1 MTSKRIIAG
10 LLTGA
15 LCISVLAACSG
26 NDSSKSSK
34 EESSMKTEES
44 KTGADDKSE
53 NSKTEESKSDNT
65 KKKSPPADGMYTFY
79 IRDALKNEKMTA
91 TFFNTMSGAK
101 TDVEMEKTGE
111 GDDYYEYT
119 CKADTNLY
127 NMVHVTYGEKTISKD
142 VAFNSYTAGWYL
154 NKNDKLAYDPL
165 LPYAEGLDLKYDPK
179 FETHTFK
186 FDGYDKNVYI
196 WTPSDYDPKAEQKY
210 DTIYMLDG
218 QSVLTTGRDRDMDN
232 DTESWNVAESVTGMM
247 SVTDNKAIVVCIATP
262 ESTRANELIPNIGK
276 LAEDPNADERRK
288 TKTNQHGNLFA
299 DFVCDTVMPYIQ
311 ENYNVYTEAS
321 HNALAGSSLGGLE
334 TFYTVLTHPD
344 KFATGGVLSAT
355 FATFEDDVWKSFLSD
370 KVSLENAPFLYIY
383 AGRFGFDNGD
393 VTEEMYKRLIDMGYP
408 KDKLLYEKYE
418 EGMHYMVYWRNI
430 FSEFLQAM
438 YMQKVEALECGV
450 PVEYKDRTP
459 NPFAGIPENVPID
472 PNDPALKDKNNFVY
486 YDNSETKWEKVYA
499 YWWSSGT
506 PVVNK
511 ISGGLYMVEWPGVEM
526 EKIDGTEIYKVIA
539 PEGATNIIFDSG
551 VTDDEVKEGKEAF
564 QTSDLPFKLEEHA
577 GKLYKIDLSVEP
589 TPGKKA
595 EKTKYRYSGG
605 GWSDYNG

>member
-1 MTSKRIIAG
+1 MTSKRIFAG

-15 LCISVLAACSG
+15 LCLSVLTACSG
-26 NDSSKSSK
+26 NDSSESSK
-34 EESSMKTEES
+34 EESSVKTQES
-44 KTGADDKSE
+44 RSGSDDKSD
-53 NSKTEESKSDNT
+53 NSKTEESKSEDI
-65 KKKSPPADGMYTFY
+65 KKKSPPADGMCTLY

-111 GDDYYEYT
+111 GDDYYAYT

-127 NMVHVTYGEKTISKD
+127 NMVHVTYGNNVVSKD

-154 NKNDKLAYDPL
+154 NKNDQIAYDPL
-165 LPYAEGLDLKYDPK
+165 LPYAEGMDLKYDPK
-179 FETHTFK
+179 YETKTFQ
-186 FDGYDKNVYI
+186 FDGYEKNVYI
-196 WTPSDYDPKAEQKY
+196 WTPDDYDPESEEKY
-210 DTIYMLDG
+210 DTIYLLDG

-232 DTESWNVAESVTGMM
+232 DTESWNVSESVTGMM

-262 ESTRANELIPNIGK
+262 QATRGDELIPNIGK
-276 LAEDPNADERRK
+276 IEEDPNADERHKAK
-288 TKTNQHGNLFA
+288 TKQYGNLFA

-334 TFYTVLTHPD
+334 TFYAVLTHPD
-344 KFATGGVLSAT
+344 KFATGGVMSAT
-355 FATFEDDVWKSFLSD
+355 FGTFEDDVWRNFLSD
-370 KVSLENAPFLYIY
+370 KVNLENAPFLYIY

-393 VTEEMYKRLIDMGYP
+393 VTEEMYNRLIEMGYP
-408 KDKLLYEKYE
+408 KENLLYEKYE

-438 YMQKVEALECGV
+438 YLQKVEALECGV

-459 NPFAGIPENVPID
+459 NPFAGIPQDVPIA

-486 YDNSETKWEKVYA
+486 YDNSETKWEHVYA

-506 PVVNK
+506 PVLNK
-511 ISGGLYMVEWPGVEM
+511 ISGALYIVDWPGVEM
-526 EKIDGTEIYKVIA
+526 EKIEGTEIYKVIA

-551 VTDDEVKEGKEAF
+551 VTDAEVAQGKEAF
-564 QTSDLPFKLEEHA
+564 QTTDLPFILEENA
-577 GKLYKIDLSVEP
+577 GQIYKIDLSVSPKQGRKSE
-589 TPGKKA
+589 A
-595 EKTKYRYSGG
+595 TKYRYPGG
-605 GWSDYNG
+605 SWSDYNG